1 MSWPKPLKQSYRW
14 LRRQDLLLL
23 LLMLLVVLGLW
34 AFLALAHEMTEGETR
49 GLDEWAIRVF
59 RNPSNPA
66 EPIGP
71 KWLESAVRD
80 ITALGSATVLLLV
93 LGLVAGFVIV
103 RRQYH
108 ALGLILGA
116 LGGGLFLNVWLKRIY
131 ERPRPELVPPLVRV
145 SSASFPS
152 GHSLLSA
159 VVYLTLCALLARLVQ
174 PMKLKLY
181 ILGAGI
187 FVSFL
192 VGVSR
197 VYLGVHYPTDVLAG
211 WTAGAVW
218 AVICWLLADYL
229 QRRGW
234 VEKPEASSAKGS

>member
-1 MSWPKPLKQSYRW
+1 
-14 LRRQDLLLL
+14 
-23 LLMLLVVLGLW
+23 
-34 AFLALAHEMTEGETR
+34 
-49 GLDEWAIRVF
+49 
-59 RNPSNPA
+59 
-66 EPIGP
+66 
-71 KWLESAVRD
+71 
-80 ITALGSATVLLLV
+80 
-93 LGLVAGFVIV
+93 
-103 RRQYH
+103 
-108 ALGLILGA
+108 
-116 LGGGLFLNVWLKRIY
+116 IY